1 MAVVTTEA
9 ALVMT
14 KATEHFIGWVTR
26 KAMANKDSRER
37 KKQTLDYND
46 LPPLVGQ
53 HPEQLEFVTD
63 L

>member
-1 MAVVTTEA
+1 
-9 ALVMT
+9 MT

>member
-1 MAVVTTEA
+1 VAVVTTEA

-26 KAMANKDSRER
+26 KAMANKDLRER
-37 KKQTLDYND
+37 KKQMLDYND
-46 LPPLVGQ
+46 LPPLVAQ
-53 HPEQLEFVTD
+53 HPEQLEFLTD